1 MASHV
6 SAIEVGFQVFL
17 EEGGDEC
24 GAIRDVRPGGRYE
37 IVIYV
42 ENAGDFTVSADAVR
56 SVHDGKVVLD
66 PSHLNQRLRDAIA
79 HAHDREEPGT

>member
-1 MASHV
+1 MANHV

-24 GAIRDVRPGGRYE
+24 GAVRDVLPGGRPE

-42 ENAGDFTVSADAVR
+42 ENAGDFTVSAGAVC
-56 SVHDGKVVLD
+56 SVHDGKVVLA
-66 PSHLNQRLRDAIA
+66 PSHLSQRMRDAIA

>member
-24 GAIRDVRPGGRYE
+24 GAVRDVLPGGRHE

-42 ENAGDFTVSADAVR
+42 ENGGDFTVSADAVR

-66 PSHLNQRLRDAIA
+66 PSHLKQRLRDAIA
-79 HAHDREEPGT
+79 HAHDREEPGR